1 MRRLLFL
8 TCAFVVGTAL
18 PAHADTVPSA
28 LQIDGAAPSV
38 LTVGSTVTISGAVTE
53 PASTQDLQIVVE
65 RSTNGTDWTAV
76 TGTAPLTGPNGGFTV
91 DDVPPAP
98 GTYTYRASWAGDA
111 TYDPSADTSDDVLVL
126 PASTLTVEPQVSSAA
141 VGEDVT
147 VAGTLSDP
155 PNFARASI
163 VVKRSL
169 DGGPFAEVAA
179 SPATT
184 DANGDFSLTDS
195 ANAPGAYTYRA
206 SWVGDDATAGSAS
219 ATSTTTLTLKYASS
233 LTLTRSPSTI
243 VYGQQVTLKGA
254 WSSAG
259 GPPATANL
267 TIERHK
273 VGGGTTALSDALGST
288 NNYRRGDTP
297 PSAGTFTYTVTWP
310 GDGAHFSATS
320 PTVSVTVT
328 KRATTLS
335 LDVTQPRVI
344 VGDST
349 TLVATLGH
357 AGSGAGVQFQKRAGG
372 TWQNIGTMP
381 VGSDRTAT
389 LKVAPSEKKT
399 YRAVFDA
406 TTSLKGSASDPV
418 VVEVR
423 PIMIGHM
430 SGTFSRVGRYAVYQ
444 CCTAYFYARLKPIHP
459 KAAWTATVQYYGH
472 GTWHRLGVGTYH
484 FELDGDAAIFL
495 NASSGYRY
503 RVRGRFDGD
512 ADHLPAS
519 TPWSYFRFVK

>member
-1 MRRLLFL
+1 MRRLLAL
-8 TCAFVVGTAL
+8 TCVFVVATAL
-18 PAHADTVPSA
+18 PAHADTIPSA
-28 LQIDGAAPSV
+28 LQIDSTTPAV
-38 LTVGSTVTISGAVTE
+38 LTVGSTVTISGTVTV
-53 PASTQDLQIVVE
+53 PASTPDLQIVVE

-76 TGTAPLTGPNGGFTV
+76 TGTAPLTSSSGGFTV
-91 DDVPPAP
+91 DDVPAAP

-111 TYDPSADTSDDVLVL
+111 TYAPSADTSGDVSV
-126 PASTLTVEPQVSSAA
+126 
-141 VGEDVT
+141 
-147 VAGTLSDP
+147 
-155 PNFARASI
+155 
-163 VVKRSL
+163 
-169 DGGPFAEVAA
+169 
-179 SPATT
+179 
-184 DANGDFSLTDS
+184 
-195 ANAPGAYTYRA
+195 
-206 SWVGDDATAGSAS
+206 
-219 ATSTTTLTLKYASS
+219 LKYTSS

-259 GPPATANL
+259 GAPATMNL

-273 VGGGTTALSDALGST
+273 VDGGTASLHDNLGAT
-288 NNYRRGDTP
+288 NNYRHIDKP

-310 GDGAHFSATS
+310 GDSEHFAATS
-320 PTVSVTVT
+320 PTVFVTVS
-328 KRATTLS
+328 RRPTTLS
-335 LDVTQPRVI
+335 LDVTHPRVT

-349 TLVATLGH
+349 TLVATLRH
-357 AGSGAGVQFQKRAGG
+357 AGSDASVRFQKRAGG
-372 TWQNIGTMP
+372 TWHNIGTVP

-389 LKVAPSEKKT
+389 LKVAPSEKKI

-459 KAAWTATVQYYGH
+459 KAAWTAIVQYYGH
-472 GTWHRLGVGTYH
+472 GSWHRLGAGTYH

-503 RVRGRFDGD
+503 RVRARFEGD

-519 TPWSYFRFVK
+519 SPWSYFRFVK

>member
-8 TCAFVVGTAL
+8 TFLFVLATAVPAFAGTPPTLSIESATPAQLTVGA
-18 PAHADTVPSA
+18 TVTIQGTVTDPPNTPG
-28 LQIDGAAPSV
+28 LQIDVA
-38 LTVGSTVTISGAVTE
+38 
-53 PASTQDLQIVVE
+53 
-65 RSTNGTDWTAV
+65 RSTNGTDWTPVTGAV
-76 TGTAPLTGPNGGFTV
+76 TPTDDSGVFTAE
-91 DDVPPAP
+91 DVPPDP
-98 GTYTYRASWAGDA
+98 GTYTFRAEWAGDGV
-111 TYDPSADTSDDVLVL
+111 TYDY
-126 PASTLTVEPQVSSAA
+126 
-141 VGEDVT
+141 G
-147 VAGTLSDP
+147 
-155 PNFARASI
+155 
-163 VVKRSL
+163 
-169 DGGPFAEVAA
+169 
-179 SPATT
+179 
-184 DANGDFSLTDS
+184 
-195 ANAPGAYTYRA
+195 
-206 SWVGDDATAGSAS
+206 S
-219 ATSTTTLTLKYASS
+219 ATSTASVTVKYDSS
-233 LTLTRSPSTI
+233 LTLTRSPSAI

-259 GPPATANL
+259 GAPATTNL

-273 VGGGTTALSDALGST
+273 VDGGTASLSDALGAT
-288 NNYRRGDTP
+288 NDYRHVDTP

-310 GDGAHFSATS
+310 GDSEHFAATS
-320 PTVSVTVT
+320 PTVFVTVS
-328 KRATTLS
+328 RRPTTLS
-335 LDVTQPRVI
+335 LDVTHPRVT

-357 AGSGAGVQFQKRAGG
+357 AGSDASVRFQKRAGG
-372 TWQNIGTMP
+372 TWHNIGTVP
-381 VGSDRTAT
+381 VGSDRTAK

-430 SGTFSRVGRYAVYQ
+430 TGAFSRVGRYAVFQ

-472 GTWHRLGVGTYH
+472 GRWHRLGVATYH

-519 TPWSYFRFVK
+519 SPWSYFRFVK